1 MKQARHNSGDPRFTI
16 LMRPVQ
22 QNNPVIQEIRHVRC
36 QVVLQTEIFLLLP
49 CFNLV
54 GTFLRVLRYFVSLS
68 LITPQVSNT
77 LVPDFDVGSKACVLF
92 LSVGRILPFLAEYV
106 FSNSCLHYPVLVLL
120 CLIQD
125 L

>member
-68 LITPQVSNT
+68 LHRRCPIHWCQISMWGQRPA
-77 LVPDFDVGSKACVLF
+77 FYFC
-92 LSVGRILPFLAEYV
+92 R
-106 FSNSCLHYPVLVLL
+106 
-120 CLIQD
+120 
-125 L
+125 